1 MRSLPP
7 VIVVQM
13 TEGKET
19 TEEGTAAPEQ
29 GNGSSKRP
37 PWWARVWRWAEL
49 GKKSGWEYLQ
59 LVGTL
64 AIPGVIAFGT
74 LWFTGQ
80 QNEQQRL
87 IEERRAQVDRELE
100 DQRARDAAL
109 QAYLD
114 QMSTLPLEQDLRN
127 SDADSEVRTLAR
139 ARTAT
144 VILRLDADGTET

>member
-1 MRSLPP
+1 L
-7 VIVVQM
+7 
-13 TEGKET
+13 
-19 TEEGTAAPEQ
+19 
-29 GNGSSKRP
+29 
-37 PWWARVWRWAEL
+37 WRWTEF
-49 GKKSGWEYLQ
+49 GEKSGWEYLQ

-87 IEERRAQVDRELE
+87 IEERRAQADRELE
-100 DQRARDAAL
+100 DQRAQDAAL

-114 QMSTLPLEQDLRN
+114 QMSTLLLEKDLRN

-139 ARTAT
+139 GR
-144 VILRLDADGTET
+144 RR